1 MYRLGLFR
9 LSIHLHALTPRNDS
23 DIIPAAI
30 MNYLEITLIAL
41 ALAVDATV
49 YAFSYGLVLRQGR
62 GIAAL
67 WLAVTVGAFQAGMP
81 LLGYLGGEVLRS
93 IVSTWAPWVVLA
105 VFGMLGGSIIF
116 KAWQEEGE
124 EAASASPLGLAGLL
138 MVGVATSI
146 DALAVGACMAL
157 GEIGGLQLRPGLAA
171 GIIGLITFICAMG
184 AFHSAR
190 LLHHLPTRWLETLAG
205 LLLIALGVQNIL

>member
-1 MYRLGLFR
+1 MSF
-9 LSIHLHALTPRNDS
+9 LHALTPRSDS

-62 GIAAL
+62 GMAAL

-124 EAASASPLGLAGLL
+124 EAASASPLGLVGLL

-157 GEIGGLQLRPGLAA
+157 GEIGGPQLRPGLAA

-190 LLHHLPTRWLETLAG
+190 LLHHLPSRWLETLAG

>member
-1 MYRLGLFR
+1 MSF
-9 LSIHLHALTPRNDS
+9 LHALTPRSDS

-49 YAFSYGLVLRQGR
+49 YAFSYGLVLRKGR
-62 GIAAL
+62 GMAAL
-67 WLAVTVGAFQAGMP
+67 RLALVAGIFQAGMP
-81 LLGYLGGEVLRS
+81 LLGYRGGEVLRS
-93 IVSTWAPWVVLA
+93 MVSTWAPWVVLA
-105 VFGMLGGSIIF
+105 VFGVLGGSIIY
-116 KAWQEEGE
+116 KAWKEGE
-124 EAASASPLGLAGLL
+124 AEEQASTSPLGTAGLF

-157 GEIGGLQLRPGLAA
+157 GEIGGSQLRLGMAVS
-171 GIIGLITFICAMG
+171 IIGLITFICAMVS
-184 AFHSAR
+184 FHSAR

-205 LLLIALGVQNIL
+205 FLLIVLGVQNLW